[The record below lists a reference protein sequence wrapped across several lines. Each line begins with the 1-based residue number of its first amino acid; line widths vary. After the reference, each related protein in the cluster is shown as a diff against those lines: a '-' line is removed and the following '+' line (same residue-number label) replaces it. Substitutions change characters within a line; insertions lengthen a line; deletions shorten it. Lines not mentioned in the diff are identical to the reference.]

1 MINLEKG
8 GRINLSKDSDG
19 NKLSKIF
26 FGANWGAIKSGGFM
40 GFGSKRT
47 EAVDLDASIVLLD
60 SDKKKVETVYFGHKT
75 STDRAICHSGD
86 DLVGDTEG
94 DDGMDNETISVEL
107 NGVSPRVEYIVFILN
122 SFRNQRFDKIPYMGL
137 RIYSTSTGR
146 PVTRPSD
153 TPNVLA
159 KYNLDNDS
167 KDADTTFVGRE
178 AIILGYAY
186 RKDGEWK
193 FKALGNTG
201 TWGSIGEI
209 ERVLP
214 NFI

>member
-1 MINLEKG
+1 M
-8 GRINLSKDSDG
+8 INLSKGGRVNLSKDDNG
-19 NKLSKIF
+19 NKLSKVF

-40 GFGSKRT
+40 GFGGGT
-47 EAVDLDASIVLLD
+47 EAVDLDASVVLMDASKRKL
-60 SDKKKVETVYFGHKT
+60 ETVYFGHKD
-75 STDRAICHSGD
+75 SSDRAIHHSGD
-86 DLVGDTEG
+86 DLVGDTNG

-107 NGVSPRVEYIVFILN
+107 DRIRPEVEYVAFILN
-122 SFRNQRFDKIPYMGL
+122 AYRHQRFDKIPYMGL
-137 RIYSTSTGR
+137 RIYTTSDGR
-146 PVTRPSD
+146 PVTRPSSN
-153 TPNVLA
+153 PNVLA

-167 KDADTTFVGRE
+167 NDPDTTFAGRE

-186 RKDGEWK
+186 RKDDEWK

-201 TWGSIGEI
+201 SWQSIGEI